1 MINVGIIGRALYRIL
16 GLDPNGIIYNKVTNN
31 NNNK

>member
-1 MINVGIIGRALYRIL
+1 MINVGIIGRGYYRVL
-16 GLDPNGIIYNKVTNN
+16 GSDSNEIIYNKVTNN